1 VSKQQRNRNKQV
13 EQQARPSTQ
22 PASEEV
28 PAVEGTTGTPEV
40 LPDDAPVAEEEGTE
54 QSQAPEQT
62 DTSATSTSDASESGT
77 TEVASTAGKK
87 RGRKRGRLVN
97 AEDVMP
103 RPSLWPIALAFS
115 LVVLLLGIMLHPL
128 VIVLGALMVLGSI
141 IGWNLER
148 R

>member
-1 VSKQQRNRNKQV
+1 
-13 EQQARPSTQ
+13 
-22 PASEEV
+22 
-28 PAVEGTTGTPEV
+28 VEGTTGTPEV